1 MTASVPEETKRIFS
15 IQGTMALIFRARA
28 SSRRLGAPKVSP
40 SFMDSVTAAR
50 MSGWAWPRIS
60 GPQDMQRSRKRW
72 PSSSSNQAPLAF
84 LKNLGVP
91 PTARKARTG
100 LETPPGKWV
109 RASWKRVSLL
119 TRSSL
124 SPRPRGRRR

>member
-1 MTASVPEETKRIFS
+1 MTASVPEDTKRIFS
-15 IQGTMALIFRARA
+15 TKGTISLIRRARA
-28 SSRRLGAPKVSP
+28 SSRRLGAPKVRP
-40 SFMDSVTAAR
+40 SCMASVTAAR

-60 GPQDMQRSRKRW
+60 GPQDMQRSRKRC

-100 LETPPGKWV
+100 LETPPGKCV
-109 RASWKRVSLL
+109 SASWNRDSLL
-119 TRSSL
+119 MKDL
-124 SPRPRGRRR
+124 KK